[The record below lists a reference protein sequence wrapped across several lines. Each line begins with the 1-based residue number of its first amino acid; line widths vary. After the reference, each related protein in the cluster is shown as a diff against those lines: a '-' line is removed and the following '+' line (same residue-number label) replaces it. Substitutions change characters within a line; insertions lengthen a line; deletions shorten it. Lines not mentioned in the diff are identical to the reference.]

1 MSLSLFAFLFSEVV
15 MYCQKRASS
24 VGDIEGRLEE
34 MGMHHGVRLLELLAH
49 RERGLR
55 RETRVLGALSFVH
68 THVWKALFGRA
79 ADSLEKC
86 TQAEDEYM
94 IADHDLLVNR
104 FISVPKDMGSL
115 NCGAYVAGVVRGVLE
130 GAGFPARVTAHF
142 VPVGGE
148 GGAGAGTGAAPGGEP
163 GLEPRPKTVILIKFA
178 QEVLDREQR
187 LG

>member
-24 VGDIEGRLEE
+24 VGDIEERLEE
-34 MGMHHGVRLLELLAH
+34 MGMHQGVRLLELLAH

-55 RETRVLGALSFVH
+55 RETRVLGMLSFVH

-79 ADSLEKC
+79 ADSLEKG

-115 NCGAYVAGVVRGVLE
+115 NWLMFDFFPTAFATMLRDNEMKVWDDFVVPHVVDVEE
-130 GAGFPARVTAHF
+130 G
-142 VPVGGE
+142 
-148 GGAGAGTGAAPGGEP
+148 
-163 GLEPRPKTVILIKFA
+163 
-178 QEVLDREQR
+178 
-187 LG
+187 